1 MGRILSPLAGTPHP
15 LAPDLARSYDTPI
28 SGAEPSKIICLLCT
42 PRRCAERPDPEELRL
57 DHKRVVGRPDRR
69 LSARSGGRVTPSL
82 SAVPDSIGP
91 LPCDVS
97 GDRDD
102 AQPP

>member
-57 DHKRVVGRPDRR
+57 DHNRFAGPPAPR
-69 LSARSGGRVTPSL
+69 LSSRSGERVTPSF
-82 SAVPDSIGP
+82 SAVPNSTGP
-91 LPCDVS
+91 FPSVS
-97 GDRDD
+97 TAALD
-102 AQPP
+102 